1 MSQRP
6 TGVTVLAVLAV
17 IGGVLSLAFGA
28 FSTFLGPALG
38 TAMAEQSSDPAMAAV
53 GGAMMAMGIAFML
66 HGLLQLVTAYG
77 LFTLKG
83 WAWLLAVIMQVYS
96 LILNGLQI
104 VRGQYG
110 GAIIAVLIAG
120 GILYD
125 LFRPHVKAAFGRA

>member
-6 TGVTVLAVLAV
+6 TGVTILAVLAV
-17 IGGVLSLAFGA
+17 IGGLLSLAFGA

-38 TAMAEQSSDPAMAAV
+38 AAMAEQSSDPAMTAF
-53 GGAMMAMGIAFML
+53 GGVVVAMGVAFLL

-83 WAWLLAVIMQVYS
+83 WAWLLAVIMQVFS
-96 LILNGLQI
+96 VILNGLQI
-104 VRGQYG
+104 VRGEYG

-120 GILYD
+120 GILYY